1 MNSYVRNIFVLIL
14 IALFALAVLPS
25 NSWAE
30 DAVVSTFNSRCANCH
45 AANGSGK
52 TPAGAKMSIP
62 DLRSKEVQGLSDA
75 QMYETIARGTR
86 HKNYPHA
93 YLYTGLNENQIRG
106 LVAYI
111 RKLK

>member
-1 MNSYVRNIFVLIL
+1 MSLSIRVIAIVLAIVFATGIF
-14 IALFALAVLPS
+14 AS
-25 NSWAE
+25 QCWAE
-30 DAVVSTFNSRCANCH
+30 DAVIATYNSRCGNCH

-75 QMYETIARGTR
+75 KLYETIAKGTK

-93 YLYTGLNENQIRG
+93 FLYTGLNENQING
-106 LVAYI
+106 LVNYL

>member
-1 MNSYVRNIFVLIL
+1 MNSYMRHVFAVTVFLL
-14 IALFALAVLPS
+14 VAIAGLTS
-25 NSWAE
+25 YCSAE
-30 DAVVSTFNSRCANCH
+30 DAVASTYTSRCANCH
-45 AANGSGK
+45 SANGSGK

-62 DLRSKEVQGLSDA
+62 DLRSKEIQSMSDS
-75 QMYETIARGTR
+75 QLYETIAKGAK

-93 YLYTGLNENQIRG
+93 YLYTGLNENQIHG